1 MQIGGAKERA
11 YVVEN
16 LAVLLGAGMDVLS
29 AVSAVETQVRSVA
42 MKQTLA
48 TIREE
53 LSNGAAIWRT
63 LDAAKILPKRA
74 TYLVRLGEDSGRLA
88 ENLTLIAKQQEK
100 DRLLTSKIRSA
111 MVYPIF
117 VLGLT
122 IVVGLG
128 VSWFI
133 LPRLSTVFGSLN
145 VHLPAI
151 TKALIQFGAFLQ
163 DWGAIAVPATIV
175 VIGGAIIVAFR
186 RSGSRAA
193 LQGFALKIPAIRN
206 VVLEVELTRFGF
218 VLGTLLQ
225 AGLPVVEAV
234 ESLEQSSAIVQYK
247 KLYARL
253 RSDIED
259 GESFHASLRAYP
271 KSNQLIPIPIQE
283 LIATGEQSG
292 KLAEMLLRISVIYE
306 QKTDQSTKN
315 LSSILEPILLVIV
328 WLGVLGVAVA
338 IILPIYSL
346 VGQFNP

>member
-1 MQIGGAKERA
+1 MQFGGAKERA

-29 AVSAVETQVRSVA
+29 AVSAIETQVRSAA
-42 MKQTLA
+42 MKKTLA

-63 LDAAKILPKRA
+63 LDAANILPKRA
-74 TYLVRLGEDSGRLA
+74 TYLVRLGEDSGRLP

-122 IVVGLG
+122 IIVGLS

-145 VHLPAI
+145 VQLPAI
-151 TKALIQFGAFLQ
+151 TVFLIGFGDFLQ
-163 DWGAIAVPATIV
+163 RWGALAVPAFILIV
-175 VIGGAIIVAFR
+175 GGAVTVAVR
-186 RSGSRAA
+186 RPGSRAA
-193 LQGFALKIPAIRN
+193 FQGFLLRIPAVRN
-206 VVLEVELTRFGF
+206 VVLEIELTRFGF
-218 VLGTLLQ
+218 ILGTLLQ
-225 AGLPVVEAV
+225 VGLPVLEAV
-234 ESLEQSSAIVQYK
+234 ESLEQSSSISQYK
-247 KLYARL
+247 KLYAQL
-253 RSDIED
+253 HSDIED
-259 GESFHASLRAYP
+259 GNSFHESLRAYP
-271 KSNQLIPIPIQE
+271 KSNHLIPIPIQE
-283 LIATGEQSG
+283 LVATGEQSG
-292 KLAEMLLRISVIYE
+292 NLADMLLRISAIYE

-315 LSSILEPILLVIV
+315 LASILEPVLLVIV
-328 WLGVLGVAVA
+328 WLGVLAVAIA